1 VASVITVSGDIVGD
15 VLIVVGMVVV
25 EIFLLTRIIPRSG
38 PPATLALMVIG
49 TSELL
54 GSAGLLMALVGAF
67 FQSNLTTY
75 TVVLFMFNF
84 MMLTPPG
91 LWVIAVIIYHDRR
104 IDTTSWFW
112 PVAIVTLATTA
123 EVLMGLL
130 FTVVSGS
137 TPTIPVVL
145 AGTLNSAW
153 YFWSMGAAMV
163 ALLVWVRFE
172 PIVRYP
178 LLGLAG
184 SAAVAPWVVVDPV
197 AGALLMAGVIAA
209 PVHPAGD
216 ADAASRGALGRR
228 SVPRHDRGRFRG
240 RRRRRIH
247 SLGDPLRF
255 DHERGHGGG
264 VSGARAGRSPP
275 RVAAAGGTRP
285 GGRSPREGRRRGG
298 NPRSSVPRG
307 VAPRGSRCSRGIL
320 INASP
325 SVIAWR
331 VRDGHRR
338 PAARPGLPH
347 DSTSTPT
354 PS

>member
-1 VASVITVSGDIVGD
+1 LSAVISVSGDLVGD

-25 EIFLLTRIIPRSG
+25 EIFLLTRILPRSG

-75 TVVLFMFNF
+75 TIVLFMFNF

-112 PVAIVTLATTA
+112 PAAIVAMATSA

-130 FTVVSGS
+130 FTVTTGS
-137 TPTIPVVL
+137 SVTWTTVL

-163 ALLVWVRFE
+163 ALLAWLRFE
-172 PIVRYP
+172 PVVRYP

-184 SAAVAPWVVVDPV
+184 SAVVAPWVVVDPV
-197 AGALLMAGVIAA
+197 VGASLMAAVMTVTYLGSYALLQRAPQVTPGQLRVVLAVVGAFLAMTAGGFAVAVAGASTASAVVFGSIMSVVMVTEFLLLVREGL
-209 PVHPAGD
+209 HPQLL
-216 ADAASRGALGRR
+216 DAA
-228 SVPRHDRGRFRG
+228 
-240 RRRRRIH
+240 
-247 SLGDPLRF
+247 
-255 DHERGHGGG
+255 HGPSPA
-264 VSGARAGRSPP
+264 VERAGANPDLGSSGIP
-275 RVAAAGGTRP
+275 
-285 GGRSPREGRRRGG
+285 SRE
-298 NPRSSVPRG
+298 
-307 VAPRGSRCSRGIL
+307 A
-320 INASP
+320 
-325 SVIAWR
+325 
-331 VRDGHRR
+331 
-338 PAARPGLPH
+338 
-347 DSTSTPT
+347 
-354 PS
+354 

>member
-1 VASVITVSGDIVGD
+1 LSTVISVSGDVVGD

-25 EIFLLTRIIPRSG
+25 EIFLLTRILPRSG

-75 TVVLFMFNF
+75 TIVLFMFNF

-104 IDTTSWFW
+104 IDTKSWFW
-112 PVAIVTLATTA
+112 PAAIVAMATSA

-130 FTVVSGS
+130 FTVTTGS
-137 TPTIPVVL
+137 SVAWTTVL

-163 ALLVWVRFE
+163 ALLLWVRFE

-178 LLGLAG
+178 LLGLAA

-197 AGALLMAGVIAA
+197 VGATLMAVVMMATYVGSYALLQRTTRVTPGQLRVVLGVVGAFLAMTAGGFAVAVAGTSTASAILFGSIMSVVMVTEFLLLVREGLHPRLRPGVPETDALLSSRTEA
-209 PVHPAGD
+209 PELATGAHPA
-216 ADAASRGALGRR
+216 
-228 SVPRHDRGRFRG
+228 
-240 RRRRRIH
+240 
-247 SLGDPLRF
+247 
-255 DHERGHGGG
+255 
-264 VSGARAGRSPP
+264 
-275 RVAAAGGTRP
+275 
-285 GGRSPREGRRRGG
+285 REG
-298 NPRSSVPRG
+298 
-307 VAPRGSRCSRGIL
+307 
-320 INASP
+320 
-325 SVIAWR
+325 
-331 VRDGHRR
+331 
-338 PAARPGLPH
+338 
-347 DSTSTPT
+347 
-354 PS
+354 

>member
-197 AGALLMAGVIAA
+197 AGALLMAGVMTVTYLGCYSLLRSTPQVTPTQLRVVLSVVGAFLAMTAGGFAVAVAGASIPSEILFGSIMSVVMVAEFL
-209 PVHPAGD
+209 VLVREGLHPE
-216 ADAASRGALGRR
+216 L
-228 SVPRHDRGRFRG
+228 
-240 RRRRRIH
+240 RRRAE
-247 SLGDPLRF
+247 LDLVA
-255 DHERGHGGG
+255 G
-264 VSGARAGRSPP
+264 VPGRN
-275 RVAAAGGTRP
+275 AAEVGTHALP
-285 GGRSPREGRRRGG
+285 SRE
-298 NPRSSVPRG
+298 
-307 VAPRGSRCSRGIL
+307 A
-320 INASP
+320 
-325 SVIAWR
+325 
-331 VRDGHRR
+331 
-338 PAARPGLPH
+338 
-347 DSTSTPT
+347 
-354 PS
+354 